1 MVACATI
8 CGALLEHFALRLA
21 RVNCPVSFVL
31 ATKSAGT
38 GLLELHVYAF
48 GPVKSS
54 AALPPND
61 MSDDAGAAFWQ
72 YTYIAGRDDENQVLF
87 NESTW
92 KDIIKP
98 AADKTVQAVQS
109 RPVIANCVP
118 GDLTSS
124 TVVIDCLKP

>member
-1 MVACATI
+1 
-8 CGALLEHFALRLA
+8 
-21 RVNCPVSFVL
+21 
-31 ATKSAGT
+31 
-38 GLLELHVYAF
+38 
-48 GPVKSS
+48 
-54 AALPPND
+54 

-72 YTYIAGRDDENQVLF
+72 YTYITGRDDENQVLF

-92 KDIIKP
+92 TDIIKP